1 MPLLAIATP
10 PGSAHRQ
17 GMSKNSIS
25 GPKRATI
32 RPAGFTAPP
41 HWINPP
47 VPEPHAVERGDDP
60 DGLDPTRYGDWER
73 NGIAI
78 DF

>member
-1 MPLLAIATP
+1 MDKPTPRATQRPERFTP
-10 PGSAHRQ
+10 PAHW
-17 GMSKNSIS
+17 
-25 GPKRATI
+25 T
-32 RPAGFTAPP
+32 
-41 HWINPP
+41 NPP
-47 VPEPHAVERGDDP
+47 VPEPRAVERGDDP